1 VFDSFKSSSGI
12 SDCCSSSGSDVIASD
27 VIEVITID
35 GGSSDSTRISVSSGV
50 ICVCLMFPSHRILYS
65 AGIVEKFSRDLS
77 IERSTSEY
85 ILAKNLSRVGF
96 VVNDL
101 IAKEAVGSTRE
112 HTC

>member
-1 VFDSFKSSSGI
+1 
-12 SDCCSSSGSDVIASD
+12 
-27 VIEVITID
+27 
-35 GGSSDSTRISVSSGV
+35 
-50 ICVCLMFPSHRILYS
+50 MFPSHRILYS
-65 AGIVEKFSRDLS
+65 ADIVEKFSRDLS

-112 HTC
+112 HTCAAKVERMNVNIVEKTLRT